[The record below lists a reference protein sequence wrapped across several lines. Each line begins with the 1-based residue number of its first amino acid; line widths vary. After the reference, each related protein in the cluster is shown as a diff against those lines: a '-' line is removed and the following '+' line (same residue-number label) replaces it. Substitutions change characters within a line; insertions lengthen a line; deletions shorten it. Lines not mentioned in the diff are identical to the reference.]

1 MHSQTATHSI
11 LSSRPK
17 LGFLFIPWI
26 FLFCL
31 VMNPSAKAQVTLEA
45 GVFLGDAYY
54 LGDLNPDVHFR
65 MAQIAYGALVRYNI
79 DTRWALKL
87 GITRGKVKGNSEK
100 SNFLPGRNLQFESPI
115 TDFSVT
121 AEFNFFEYF
130 TGSRWNWI
138 TPYLY
143 AGIGGFIFQPTS
155 GGANLRSA
163 GTEGQN
169 IGYEGRKP
177 YNTIGVNIPFGLGV
191 KVSIGKKVGLTLFW
205 EMHKT
210 FTDYID
216 DVSSTYYLNGP
227 AIDPNDQNAIL
238 SDPSRS
244 HTAGMQRGNPK
255 SNDWYSFSGITV
267 TYKFDIRGSRKC
279 KENKHF

>member
-1 MHSQTATHSI
+1 MHSQTATQSL
-11 LSSRPK
+11 LSSRSK
-17 LGFLFIPWI
+17 LGFIFIPWMI
-26 FLFCL
+26 LFCL
-31 VMNPSAKAQVTLEA
+31 VMNPPAKAQVTLEA

-79 DTRWALKL
+79 DTRWAVKL

-100 SNFLPGRNLQFESPI
+100 TNFLPGRNLQFESPI

-169 IGYEGRKP
+169 VGYEGRKP

-191 KVSIGKKVGLTLFW
+191 KISIGRKVGLTLFW

-216 DVSSTYYLNGP
+216 DVSSTYYLDGP

-279 KENKHF
+279 KDNKRF